1 MARPREFDMDEALD
15 AAMGTFWT
23 KGYES
28 TSMTDLMEATGL
40 HKGSIY
46 KAFEDKHDLFM
57 KSLTR
62 YLDRAYQ
69 RMHGI
74 LSEATSPVDGL
85 RAWLQGAAAL
95 CCDQPVQ
102 RGCMAMNAVVELG
115 AHDAKVSALLR
126 RHHARASSLLIETI
140 EQGQR
145 TGQIRSDHCR
155 PTREVALRSQRRP
168 ARQLAKSLFVLSAG
182 LLGTSKVL
190 RDTVD
195 ADEMV
200 DSAMVLVGL
209 PEQGT
214 AQTSPTD
221 DR

>member
-145 TGQIRSDHCR
+145 TGQIRSDL
-155 PTREVALRSQRRP
+155 TAD
-168 ARQLAKSLFVLSAG
+168 QLAKSLFVLSAG